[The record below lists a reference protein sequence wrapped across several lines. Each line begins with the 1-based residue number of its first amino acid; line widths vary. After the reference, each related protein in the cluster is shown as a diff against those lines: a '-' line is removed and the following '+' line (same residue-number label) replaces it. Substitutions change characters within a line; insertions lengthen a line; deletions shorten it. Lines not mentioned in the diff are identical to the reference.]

1 MDESLLAELST
12 LLARRQDT
20 ATTGVMLYNRL
31 FEAIIQGDL
40 LPGLAL
46 SEAVLAKRLSV
57 SRQLVRETF
66 IKLAERKLL
75 VILPQRGTFVVK
87 ISPKRVLEARWV
99 RETIETRIAADLA
112 ERADNGLLNGL
123 RDLVARQRQVP
134 QGDFHQF
141 QALDDA
147 FHRAMAHAVGR
158 AYAWEVVEQS
168 KAQMDRVR
176 FLSLTMLTPFGM
188 LADQH
193 ARIIDA
199 LASGNREAAAHATAS
214 HLHVLEQTLPEIVR
228 TYPDLFET
236 EPASL

>member
-1 MDESLLAELST
+1 MDEALLAELST
-12 LLARRQDT
+12 QLARRQDT
-20 ATTGVMLYNRL
+20 STTGVMLYNRL
-31 FEAIIQGDL
+31 FEAIIQGEL

-46 SEAVLAKRLSV
+46 SEADLSKRLAV

-99 RETIETRIAADLA
+99 RETIETRIAAELA
-112 ERADNGLLNGL
+112 QRADSKLLEGL
-123 RDLVARQRQVP
+123 RGLVMRQRQVP
-134 QGDFHQF
+134 QGDYRQF

-147 FHRAMAHAVGR
+147 FHRAMSIAVGR
-158 AYAWEVVEQS
+158 AYAWEIVEQS

-176 FLSLTMLTPFGM
+176 FLSLTMLTPFDM

-193 ARIIDA
+193 MQIIDA
-199 LASGNREAAAHATAS
+199 LASGNPTAAAHATAE
-214 HLHVLEQTLPEIVR
+214 HLHVLEHTLPEIVKAH
-228 TYPDLFET
+228 PELFDDGL
-236 EPASL
+236 AR

>member
-1 MDESLLAELST
+1 MDEALLAELST
-12 LLARRQDT
+12 QLARRQDT
-20 ATTGVMLYNRL
+20 STTGVMLYNRL
-31 FEAIIQGDL
+31 FEAIIQGEL

-46 SEAVLAKRLSV
+46 SEADLSKRLAV

-99 RETIETRIAADLA
+99 RETIETRIAAELA
-112 ERADNGLLNGL
+112 ERADSKLLDGL
-123 RDLVARQRQVP
+123 RGLVMRQRQVP
-134 QGDFHQF
+134 QGDYRQF

-147 FHRAMAHAVGR
+147 FHRAMAIAVGR
-158 AYAWEVVEQS
+158 AYAWEIVEQS

-176 FLSLTMLTPFGM
+176 FLSLTMLTPFDM

-193 ARIIDA
+193 MQIIDA
-199 LASGNREAAAHATAS
+199 LASGNPTAAANATAE
-214 HLHVLEQTLPEIVR
+214 HLHVLEHTLPEIVR
-228 TYPDLFET
+228 VHPELFDEA
-236 EPASL
+236 PVR

>member
-1 MDESLLAELST
+1 MDEALLAELST
-12 LLARRQDT
+12 QLARRQDT
-20 ATTGVMLYNRL
+20 STTGVMLYNRL
-31 FEAIIQGDL
+31 FEAIIQGEL

-46 SEAVLAKRLSV
+46 SEADLSKRLAV

-99 RETIETRIAADLA
+99 RETIETRIAAELA
-112 ERADNGLLNGL
+112 QRADSKLLEGL
-123 RDLVARQRQVP
+123 RGLVMRQRQVP
-134 QGDFHQF
+134 QGDYRQF

-147 FHRAMAHAVGR
+147 FHRAMAIAVGR
-158 AYAWEVVEQS
+158 AYAWEIVEQS

-176 FLSLTMLTPFGM
+176 FLSLTMLTPFDM

-193 ARIIDA
+193 MQIIDA
-199 LASGNREAAAHATAS
+199 LASCNPTAAAHATAE
-214 HLHVLEQTLPEIVR
+214 HLHVLEHTLPEIVKAH
-228 TYPDLFET
+228 PELFDDGL
-236 EPASL
+236 AR

>member
-1 MDESLLAELST
+1 
-12 LLARRQDT
+12 
-20 ATTGVMLYNRL
+20 MLYNRL
-31 FEAIIQGDL
+31 FEAIIQGEL

-46 SEAVLAKRLSV
+46 SEADLSKRLAV

-99 RETIETRIAADLA
+99 RETIETRIAAELA
-112 ERADNGLLNGL
+112 ERADSKLLDGL
-123 RDLVARQRQVP
+123 RGLVMRQRQVP
-134 QGDFHQF
+134 QGDYRQF

-147 FHRAMAHAVGR
+147 FHRAMAIAVGR
-158 AYAWEVVEQS
+158 AYAWEIVEQS

-176 FLSLTMLTPFGM
+176 FLSLTMLTPFDM

-193 ARIIDA
+193 MQIIDA
-199 LASGNREAAAHATAS
+199 LASGNPTAAANATAE
-214 HLHVLEQTLPEIVR
+214 HLHVLEHTLPEIVR
-228 TYPDLFET
+228 VHPELFDEA
-236 EPASL
+236 PVR

>member
-1 MDESLLAELST
+1 MDEALLAELST
-12 LLARRQDT
+12 QLARRQDT
-20 ATTGVMLYNRL
+20 STTGVMLYNRL
-31 FEAIIQGDL
+31 FEAIIQGEL

-46 SEAVLAKRLSV
+46 SEADLSKRLAV

-99 RETIETRIAADLA
+99 RETIETRIAAELA
-112 ERADNGLLNGL
+112 ERADSKLLDGL
-123 RDLVARQRQVP
+123 RGLVMRQRQVP
-134 QGDFHQF
+134 QGDYRQF

-147 FHRAMAHAVGR
+147 FHRAMAIAVGR
-158 AYAWEVVEQS
+158 AYAWEIVEQS

-176 FLSLTMLTPFGM
+176 FLSLTMLTPFDM

-193 ARIIDA
+193 MQIIDA
-199 LASGNREAAAHATAS
+199 LASGNPAAAANATTE
-214 HLHVLEQTLPEIVR
+214 HLHVLEHTLPEIVR
-228 TYPDLFET
+228 AHPELFDEA
-236 EPASL
+236 PVR